1 MSKILFSILLF
12 FITHGMVAQK
22 VHYSAVE
29 IDRFASLGKLWGML
43 HYFHP
48 NVLNG
53 KVVTDSLIVPAA
65 KLLAADP
72 SANGYRLAI
81 EGMLAR
87 TNDPATRLE
96 RPGTGKVFLFTE
108 PEKVSVYDLGNNL
121 RYIAMPTDIDGE
133 EELAKTGLMDG
144 SWLKADGIVLD
155 LRKADYSAN
164 TWSDQQFFTDMLPFL
179 MQALAGKK
187 RIPPLHER
195 TAAHNGFVSQTLTSP
210 NVYSSGWR
218 TGILFQP
225 PQGNGK
231 PYNKPFVIVLHAK
244 SHNELVSHC
253 LLMASAGLCRVVV
266 DSNEKVT
273 ANGSI
278 YTIPLSDSL
287 NAQIRVSD
295 LYTGNGKLLPLPD
308 ITVAVTDTSLKG
320 AFMLRCK
327 ELLKNWNEPVVS
339 EAQIIGMEYVYP
351 RPGRY
356 SEKFYPE
363 VGLRL
368 MGLFN
373 WWNAI
378 HYFFPY
384 KHLTDVPWDS
394 VLNIHIPMM
403 LECSD
408 SLEYMFAVR
417 SMVSYINDSHGFLNN
432 ANPATPARSILGY
445 SPPIELA
452 FIEGKLMVVGV
463 GTDTAQDMGILKQ
476 WDEVIEIN
484 GEPVVKA
491 IEKWR
496 AFIASSNESTYFRDV
511 VKYLSSGAK
520 NSKITYTLVRKG
532 MVKTAELKRTSRQ
545 MGLSKTLD
553 FNDDYPALKMMQDS
567 VLYINMGS
575 LTRQQADSLS
585 TQLYRQKILLFDLR
599 NYPQGTAWVIAPFLT
614 SIAKKAV
621 LFDKPFVTP
630 TLIGGN
636 ESKENLA
643 SGFTVMPANEKKFF
657 TGRVFVLCNEQT
669 QSQAE
674 YTIMMFQGAIPC
686 IVVGSQTA
694 GADGNVTQVAIPGG
708 YEAWFSGLGVLYP
721 DGGQTQRT
729 GIRVDVQVKPT
740 IAGLKEGKDEV
751 LEKALEKIAGN

>member
-1 MSKILFSILLF
+1 
-12 FITHGMVAQK
+12 
-22 VHYSAVE
+22 
-29 IDRFASLGKLWGML
+29 
-43 HYFHP
+43 
-48 NVLNG
+48 
-53 KVVTDSLIVPAA
+53 
-65 KLLAADP
+65 
-72 SANGYRLAI
+72 
-81 EGMLAR
+81 
-87 TNDPATRLE
+87 
-96 RPGTGKVFLFTE
+96 
-108 PEKVSVYDLGNNL
+108 
-121 RYIAMPTDIDGE
+121 
-133 EELAKTGLMDG
+133 
-144 SWLKADGIVLD
+144 
-155 LRKADYSAN
+155 
-164 TWSDQQFFTDMLPFL
+164 
-179 MQALAGKK
+179 
-187 RIPPLHER
+187 
-195 TAAHNGFVSQTLTSP
+195 
-210 NVYSSGWR
+210 
-218 TGILFQP
+218 
-225 PQGNGK
+225 
-231 PYNKPFVIVLHAK
+231 
-244 SHNELVSHC
+244 
-253 LLMASAGLCRVVV
+253 
-266 DSNEKVT
+266 
-273 ANGSI
+273 
-278 YTIPLSDSL
+278 
-287 NAQIRVSD
+287 
-295 LYTGNGKLLPLPD
+295 
-308 ITVAVTDTSLKG
+308 
-320 AFMLRCK
+320 
-327 ELLKNWNEPVVS
+327 
-339 EAQIIGMEYVYP
+339 
-351 RPGRY
+351 
-356 SEKFYPE
+356 
-363 VGLRL
+363 
-368 MGLFN
+368 
-373 WWNAI
+373 
-378 HYFFPY
+378 
-384 KHLTDVPWDS
+384 
-394 VLNIHIPMM
+394 
-403 LECSD
+403 
-408 SLEYMFAVR
+408 
-417 SMVSYINDSHGFLNN
+417 
-432 ANPATPARSILGY
+432 
-445 SPPIELA
+445 LA

-491 IEKWR
+491 IQKWR
-496 AFIASSNESTYFRDV
+496 TFIASSNESTYFRDV